1 MPTLTREQVQTRNNA
16 FVKDLRLALQSGN
29 PSTLKDLLTDLAD
42 KHNINFSNAQML
54 YYTKLKPSL
63 EGDEK
68 ILKSDN
74 LIETISLNKSKV
86 RIISYNGKEYAVARD
101 VVKTIGIHSHSTML
115 YEMLDERI
123 LAPVQ
128 SSHGKAQTLVITKE
142 IAKEFLEKASKEHQS
157 VKIREKALYSLN
169 DFIAYLTKNKKS
181 NEVEKTSTEP
191 KAEHEKMME
200 LYENEKE
207 MPFRIYRVTASAVY
221 GEIKNVYRTPAVMLV
236 EDIEGASI
244 GYLQRD
250 FKKQDIITA
259 TVKRYDVEKNKV
271 FLSYSLSIQEEAKEE
286 VQIEAEENTASIS
299 ISVKQKNDDTHEF
312 TFFSQE
318 EENEIQ
324 QQEEQMT
331 ASLPEKEGQS
341 VLSIQTEKE
350 YEDIISIINKEARLG
365 ALSTAAKQE
374 LIQLLNENSLVL
386 VASNIKDVAADF
398 QPDLGVLFVRSLAE
412 QLKKVHL

>member
-29 PSTLKDLLTDLAD
+29 QSTLKELLTDLAD

-68 ILKSDN
+68 IPKSDN

-101 VVKTIGIHSHSTML
+101 VVKSIGIHSHSTML

-157 VKIREKALYSLN
+157 VKIREKAFYSLN
-169 DFIAYLTKNKKS
+169 DFIAYLTKEKKS
-181 NEVEKTSTEP
+181 NEAEKTSAEP

-207 MPFRIYRVTASAVY
+207 MQFRIYRVTASAVY
-221 GEIKNVYRTPAVMLV
+221 GEIKNVYRTPAMMLV

-244 GYLQRD
+244 GYLQRH

-271 FLSYSLSIQEEAKEE
+271 FLSYSLPSQEEAKEE
-286 VQIEAEENTASIS
+286 VQTEQEENPSSIS
-299 ISVKQKNDDTHEF
+299 IAVKQKNDDTHEF

-318 EENEIQ
+318 EENEI

-412 QLKKVHL
+412 QLKKVRL